1 MALLTESGLALE
13 TESGLELHRESY
25 VAPPERSGR
34 KKVLFF
40 PEVRHFEQIIKMKG
54 ATRLPTRDQVITITS
69 KIAQQTSG
77 SLQYKGTVRL
87 LKESVQVVGTSK
99 KILQEQKAKMIGS
112 KTRMIN
118 ESLTIKGKK
127 DYSVLLNKLEEL
139 ELV

>member
-13 TESGLELHRESY
+13 TESGIELNRESY
-25 VAPPERSGR
+25 VPPPKRYGR
-34 KKVLFF
+34 KKILFF
-40 PEVRHFEQIIKMKG
+40 PEIKHFEKIVKMRG
-54 ATRLPTRDQVITITS
+54 DTRLPQQDQVITITS

-87 LKESVQVVGTSK
+87 VKDNVQVVGSGIK
-99 KILQEQKAKMIGS
+99 KLQES
-112 KTRMIN
+112 KIKIKGDKSRTVN
-118 ESLTIKGKK
+118 ESLIIEGKK

>member
-99 KILQEQKAKMIGS
+99 KVLQEQKAKMIGS

>member
-34 KKVLFF
+34 KKILFF
-40 PEVRHFEQIIKMKG
+40 PEVRHFEQVVKIRGPTK
-54 ATRLPTRDQVITITS
+54 LPTRDEVITITANM
-69 KIAQQTSG
+69 AQQVST

-87 LKESVQVVGTSK
+87 LKESFNVVGTSK
-99 KILQEQKAKMIGS
+99 KVLQEQKTKVRGTKS
-112 KTRMIN
+112 RTVN
-118 ESLTIKGKK
+118 ESIMIKGKK
-127 DYSVLLNKLEEL
+127 DYSVLISKLEEL

>member
-34 KKVLFF
+34 KKILFF

-87 LKESVQVVGTSK
+87 LKESVKVVGTSK
-99 KILQEQKAKMIGS
+99 KVLQEQKAKVRGTKS
-112 KTRMIN
+112 RTVN
-118 ESLTIKGKK
+118 ESIMIKGKK
-127 DYSVLLNKLEEL
+127 DYSVLISKLEEL
-139 ELV
+139 DLI